1 MICNILCNLRITS
14 NNCAKYEHPWSKN
27 KGGVRVTS
35 HKLSVSIF
43 DLGFDGDKKPTL

>member
-1 MICNILCNLRITS
+1 MICNVICNLHAIS

-35 HKLSVSIF
+35 IKRIVCIF
-43 DLGFDGDKKPTL
+43 DLVF